1 MPECAPD
8 AGAGAVPVRPLRRS
22 VPMARRE
29 SSLGGHDRRLAEARA
44 LLREEGSRALPDLRH
59 GRRSHRR
66 RIRVNC
72 AAVGTAETPWVAR
85 FLDPAPV
92 PAPDPAPDP
101 AAERAALATRQPMGR
116 LVSADEAAAA
126 IAYLA
131 SPLASATTGTVLALD
146 GGMSG
151 LRLRPPGQSG
161 PSRHVR
167 PSGTSGPPA
176 RHVRPAR
183 PARPPGPPGPPARHV
198 RPARPPG
205 TSGTSGTSG

>member
-1 MPECAPD
+1 M
-8 AGAGAVPVRPLRRS
+8 
-22 VPMARRE
+22 
-29 SSLGGHDRRLAEARA
+29 LGGHDRRLAEARA
-44 LLREEGSRALPDLRH
+44 LRREEGSRALPDFRH

-72 AAVGTAETPWVAR
+72 AAAGTAETPWVAR
-85 FLDPAPV
+85 FL
-92 PAPDPAPDP
+92 DPAPDP

-176 RHVRPAR
+176 RHIRPAR
-183 PARPPGPPGPPARHV
+183 PAH
-198 RPARPPG
+198 PARPPG
-205 TSGTSGTSG
+205 TSGPSGPSGTSGTSG